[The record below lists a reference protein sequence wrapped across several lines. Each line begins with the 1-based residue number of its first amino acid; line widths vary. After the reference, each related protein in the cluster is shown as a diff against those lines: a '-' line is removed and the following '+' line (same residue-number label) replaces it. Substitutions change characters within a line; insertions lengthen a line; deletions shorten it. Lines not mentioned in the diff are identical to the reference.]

1 MTSNPFEVP
10 QQLRDT
16 ATTSV
21 EQAKEAFDQFLDA
34 TSKAIETGDSAS
46 RSASG
51 SASDMSRQAVSFMED
66 NVSATF
72 DLAQRLVQARTM
84 EEMAALQQEYFR
96 RQATSM
102 AKQGQDLGEAM
113 TRMAR
118 DATNMSTKKS

>member
-16 ATTSV
+16 AASSV

-34 TSKAIETGDSAS
+34 TSKAIETSDNAS
-46 RSASG
+46 KAATG
-51 SASDMSRQAVSFMED
+51 SASDVSKQAVSFMEES
-66 NVSATF
+66 VSATF

-84 EEMAALQQEYFR
+84 EEMAALQQEFFR

-118 DATNMSTKKS
+118 DATDIGTGKR